1 MAIGINIK
9 KIKENQNVYFYQVI
23 TYGINPFDFFISIE
37 PREKKICYYKDENF
51 QLLLGCMQFN
61 TSTEFTYIPEITS
74 SAARR
79 VAIQALKAILKN
91 DFPEQIGFAS

>member
-9 KIKENQNVYFYQVI
+9 KIKENPNIYFYQVI

-61 TSTEFTYIPEITS
+61 TSTEFTYIPEITA
-74 SAARR
+74 SAVKR
-79 VAIQALKAILKN
+79 VAIPGIKSNFKK
-91 DFPEQIGFAS
+91 